1 MKEFSAQ
8 TGGRY
13 TYVDDFINL
22 QDLALSFASIFDE
35 CDNFIISGCEVS
47 DSVISPGYVY
57 INKKIRYFNG
67 ATNVTFPCYI
77 YEQNSTETLTY
88 ANGQDKVGR
97 KIYGCALGTSVPS
110 GDDPL
115 TNAARQYILLGIEH
129 RVLRLREA
137 LFGQCFMLSAS
148 QQTVQGNV
156 TFEGDVTID
165 GNLNLDSITLV
176 SDNAVGRLYHY
187 TNNGNLIIQNKI
199 SAHDTYQMIFGSAGF
214 EFRTESAIM
223 FTVTDRNVTAR
234 IPFSATQV
242 RAGNV
247 TIANNDIYEHATNA
261 DDGSL
266 RINMLGYNRVNTRYR
281 DTLIGNG
288 KGTAIITV
296 DGSTANVQIDGTIVS
311 NNSVKEAFV
320 LKSTYP
326 RTSDENFLKTLVI
339 KDANDYVA
347 AIFGYN
353 STTDGTQLSAV
364 HNESGKVLSIINNI
378 GGINITGSGYVNIGP
393 VIMENGVAI
402 SSKYV
407 QRSELPSWV
416 FGNAPS
422 SGMTQEI
429 ADGRYARLTN
439 GLAQFIRGTNTAS
452 VLCSQIGAMTQTQ
465 ADARYAKLS
474 SYLADMARTD
484 SEKAL
489 IRQNIGAAA
498 SNQLQSTIY
507 DSGWK
512 DLRGGLL
519 FARQWGKVVSIQGT
533 VFTTPAGN
541 ISFVIPAGIAPP
553 AYDVELLAPEA
564 TRSNETLFFRVK
576 IAAGERN
583 ARITHCP
590 ETMVNSPVTVTL
602 TYMVA

>member
-110 GDDPL
+110 GDDPV

-148 QQTVQGNV
+148 HQTVQGNV
-156 TFEGDVTID
+156 TFEGDVTVG
-165 GNLNLDSITLV
+165 GNMNLDSITLV
-176 SDNAVGRLYHY
+176 SANAVGRLYH
-187 TNNGNLIIQNKI
+187 NSNGSLILQNKVG
-199 SAHDTYQMIFGSAGF
+199 SRDTFRMNIGTAF
-214 EFRTESAIM
+214 EFRTDSTIM
-223 FTVTDRNVTAR
+223 FTITESSVDSRL
-234 IPFSATQV
+234 PFSAT
-242 RAGNV
+242 RIRGGNV
-247 TIANNDIYEHATNA
+247 TIADNNIYEHATNS
-261 DDGSL
+261 DNGCL
-266 RINMLGYNRVNTRYR
+266 RINMLGYNSASTRYR

-288 KGTAIITV
+288 MGTAIITV

-311 NNSVKEAFV
+311 NSSVKEALV

-339 KDANDYVA
+339 EDANDYVA

-353 STTDGTQLSAV
+353 SATDGTQLSAAV
-364 HNESGKVLSIINNI
+364 HNDTGKVLSIINNI